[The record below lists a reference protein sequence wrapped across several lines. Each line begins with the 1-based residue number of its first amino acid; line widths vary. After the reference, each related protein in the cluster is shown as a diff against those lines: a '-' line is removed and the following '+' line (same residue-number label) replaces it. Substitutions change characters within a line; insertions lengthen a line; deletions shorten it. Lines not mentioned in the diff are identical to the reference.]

1 MTREERKDAIA
12 NLNVIRVALIDAV
25 TAEQGKLV
33 DDTFRTAIEALEQFE
48 TVTEFADR
56 CRECGARYG
65 KLLKQK
71 SCEGI
76 TPATPKYQKVYMQ
89 GWNDGRNDLI
99 EKIKREFK
107 I

>member
-1 MTREERKDAIA
+1 MTKDEAITVIKA
-12 NLNVIRVALIDAV
+12 YRDNLTNSASNQLDGDVEAFDM
-25 TAEQGKLV
+25 
-33 DDTFRTAIEALEQFE
+33 AIKALEQFE

-65 KLLKQK
+65 KLLKQEP
-71 SCEGI
+71 CEGI
-76 TPATPKYQKVYMQ
+76 TPATPEYQKVYMQ
-89 GWNDGRNDLI
+89 GWNDGRCDII